1 MFSLL
6 MTMSSS
12 IQGPLNNILIASD
25 NLDSSVMITSVRQFR
40 NPNRRGAT
48 MRMNCDA
55 LEFVSY

>member
-1 MFSLL
+1 